1 MGYIR
6 VVRSTS
12 QENTLLFVIS
22 QLPRPL
28 IRSYACNGVF
38 TLEPWRR
45 YILDVTICVWIR
57 RLFSFLSFFFCG
69 RYMILSRIEGGFAKK
84 KKKGKEEGR
93 GEEKEI
99 GARSRPVDHGSH
111 ESGTAWQTKEVFER
125 RIPHLFKRTD
135 WNGKGHGG
143 VGWLVGWLVT
153 RLEEGVGSVPFLR
166 SKAR

>member
-38 TLEPWRR
+38 TLEPWRG

-57 RLFSFLSFFFCG
+57 RLFSFLFFFFLRPIHDTFSNRRG
-69 RYMILSRIEGGFAKK
+69 LRKK